1 MKSSDLFALA
11 VRIVGLVS
19 LLYMIGSAL
28 MLFGASIPLF
38 LVVKEVVW
46 LLVSIY
52 LLRGAPHLVRF
63 AYPERNE

>member
-28 MLFGASIPLF
+28 MLFGASIPFF
-38 LVVKEVVW
+38 LVLKEVIW
-46 LLVSIY
+46 LLVSLY
-52 LLRGAPHLVRF
+52 LLRGAPHVVRF
-63 AYPERNE
+63 AYPERTE

>member
-52 LLRGAPHLVRF
+52 LLRGAPHVVRF

>member
-11 VRIVGLVS
+11 VRIVGLIS

-52 LLRGAPHLVRF
+52 LLRGAPHVVRF

>member
-19 LLYMIGSAL
+19 LLYMIGSAV
-28 MLFGASIPLF
+28 MLFGSGLPFF
-38 LVVKEVVW
+38 LVVKEVIW

-52 LLRGAPHLVRF
+52 LLRGAPHVVRF
-63 AYPERNE
+63 AYPERTE